1 MKGGSMA
8 ADRITR
14 VKAPKIP
21 GISDSVRVT
30 AGDLV
35 FISGAV
41 GFREDGGAPESFA
54 EGVELVLKEL
64 DRALKAA
71 GATFSDLVRINV
83 YVTNLDSEKLG
94 TFREVRDRWVDPDS
108 VPAST
113 FIGVARLFDDRISIE
128 IDAIAAV

>member
-1 MKGGSMA
+1 MA
-8 ADRITR
+8 TDRITR
-14 VKAPKIP
+14 VKAPTIP

-41 GFREDGGAPESFA
+41 GFPESGGAPESFE

-71 GATFSDLVRINV
+71 GATSRDLVRINV
-83 YVTNLDSEKLG
+83 YVTDLDSEKLH
-94 TFREVRDRWVDPDS
+94 TFREVRDRWVDPDA

-113 FIGVARLFDDRISIE
+113 VIGIARLFDDRVSIE

>member
-1 MKGGSMA
+1 MSEE
-8 ADRITR
+8 RITR

-21 GISDSVRVT
+21 GISDSVRVA

-41 GFREDGGAPESFA
+41 GFPEGGGAPESFE

-64 DRALKAA
+64 DRALTAA
-71 GATFSDLVRINV
+71 GVTFDDLVRINV
-83 YVTNLDSEKLG
+83 YVTDLDADKLR
-94 TFREVRDRWVDPDS
+94 TFREVRDRWVDPGH

-128 IDAIAAV
+128 IDAIAAG